1 MHKPIIRINELKK
14 FLIRFRV
21 IETILDAAILFLSL
35 FLILSFAGVS
45 SIWALLLPP
54 VLFLLV
60 ALRYR
65 ASGNMIKL
73 IENRYPS
80 LRERLGALYASR
92 EEKNVVVD
100 DLAASI
106 DSEMERVKFSSFI
119 STGRLGLRVAVILLL
134 VTLVLSFSIIN
145 PPGAVQ
151 QPGGNGVINKPET
164 TGNGKAPDIFEEP
177 SVVKIGN
184 DSKGVLIYSSR
195 GSEPNIRGEEKPV
208 SGYSTLFPPDATSS
222 GIYSE
227 AIPAVYQTIVKNYF
241 TNLSMQD

>member
-1 MHKPIIRINELKK
+1 MHRPIIRINELKK

-21 IETILDAAILFLSL
+21 IETTLDAAILFLSL
-35 FLILSFAGVS
+35 FLILSFSGVF
-45 SIWALLLPP
+45 SIWALLMPP
-54 VLFLLV
+54 VLFFLIS
-60 ALRYR
+60 LRYR
-65 ASGNMIKL
+65 VSGNMIQL

-92 EEKNVVVD
+92 EDKNVVVD

-106 DSEMERVKFSSFI
+106 DSEMERMKFSSFI
-119 STGRLGLRVAVILLL
+119 STGRLGIRAAVILLL
-134 VTLVLSFSIIN
+134 VILVLSISIIN
-145 PPGAVQ
+145 PPGVAR
-151 QPGGNGVINKPET
+151 QPWITGAINQPEM

-195 GSEPNIRGEEKPV
+195 GSEPNVRGEEKPV

-222 GIYSE
+222 EIYSE

-241 TNLSMQD
+241 TNLSIQD

>member
-21 IETILDAAILFLSL
+21 IETTLDASILFLLL
-35 FLILSFAGVS
+35 FLILSFEGVS

-54 VLFLLV
+54 VLFFLV
-60 ALRYR
+60 TLRYR

-92 EEKNVVVD
+92 DEKNAVVD

-106 DSEMERVKFSSFI
+106 DTEMERVKFSSFI
-119 STGRLGLRVAVILLL
+119 STGHLGLRVAVILLL

-145 PPGAVQ
+145 PPGTAL
-151 QPGGNGVINKPET
+151 QPAGNGIINRPET

-184 DSKGVLIYSSR
+184 DSEGVLIYSSR
-195 GSEPNIRGEEKPV
+195 GSEPNVRGEEKPV
-208 SGYSTLFPPDATSS
+208 SGYSTIFPPDATSS

-227 AIPAVYQTIVKNYF
+227 AIPAVYRTIVKNYF
-241 TNLSMQD
+241 TNLSRQD